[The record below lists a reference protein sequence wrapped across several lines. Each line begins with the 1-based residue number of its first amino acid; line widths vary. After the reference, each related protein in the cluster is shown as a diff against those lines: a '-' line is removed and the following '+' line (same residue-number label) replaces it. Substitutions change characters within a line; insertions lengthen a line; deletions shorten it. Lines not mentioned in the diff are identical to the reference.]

1 MEYQISAQE
10 TLYDGFF
17 SMHAFTVEHD
27 CFDGSRHR
35 VRREMM
41 ERGDAAALLLY
52 DPKVDEVLLLE
63 QFRIGPAVRG
73 EDAWLTEIVAGIVD
87 DGETTEEAVRRE
99 CLEEAGYQ
107 PEAVRFLGRYYSTPG
122 GCSERIDLFLALVD
136 KARPTADGGGIDH
149 EHEDIRRFWVPRAT
163 ALAMLAAG
171 QINSGAP
178 MLAMLL
184 AFGWPGQIGP
194 GASA

>member
-1 MEYQISAQE
+1 MDYQIVAEES
-10 TLYDGFF
+10 LYDGFF
-17 SMHAFTVEHD
+17 SMHAYTVEHD
-27 CFDGSRHR
+27 CFGGGRHR

-63 QFRIGPAVRG
+63 QFRIGPAVRR

-87 DGETTEEAVRRE
+87 PGETAEAAVRRE

-107 PEAVRFLGRYYSTPG
+107 PGEISFLGRYYSTPG

-136 KARPTADGGGIDH
+136 KEKPVTNGGGVDH
-149 EHEDIRRFWVPRAT
+149 EHEDIRSCWVSRAN
-163 ALAMLAAG
+163 ALEMLATG
-171 QINSGAP
+171 RINSGAP
-178 MLAMLL
+178 MLALLL
-184 AFGWPGQIGP
+184 AFGWPGRIAP
-194 GASA
+194 RS